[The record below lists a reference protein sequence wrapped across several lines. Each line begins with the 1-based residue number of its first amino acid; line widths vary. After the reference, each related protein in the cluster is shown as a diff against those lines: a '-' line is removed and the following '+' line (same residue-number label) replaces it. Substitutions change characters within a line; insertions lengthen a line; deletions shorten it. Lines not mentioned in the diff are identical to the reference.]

1 MGRVDYTYRRRE
13 EIEDRM
19 REEVKNGW
27 MDGQTDGW
35 NARAASV
42 RGLFSTIKSI
52 FHTRHLSYT
61 RDNGCVWR
69 YGINISR

>member
-13 EIEDRM
+13 EI
-19 REEVKNGW
+19 EVKNGW

-35 NARAASV
+35 NARTASV
-42 RGLFSTIKSI
+42 QGLFSTIKSI

-61 RDNGCVWR
+61 RDNGYVWR